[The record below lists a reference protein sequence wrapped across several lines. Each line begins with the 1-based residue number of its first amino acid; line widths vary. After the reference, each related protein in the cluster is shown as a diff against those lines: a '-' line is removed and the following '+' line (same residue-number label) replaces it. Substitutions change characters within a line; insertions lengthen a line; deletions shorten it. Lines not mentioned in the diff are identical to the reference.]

1 MAEPRKPD
9 IKKSILARVRWLYI
23 IFFAIGIAI
32 AVRIAYIQYG
42 PNGEKLRQKGERSI
56 YERET
61 IEADRGDILA
71 CDGRILATSVP
82 TYEVRMDFAAQGLA
96 DSIFRRHVD
105 ALADSLSNFFGDKN
119 KNAYLIMLNRAYSNK
134 RRNRYLQIAP
144 RRVNH
149 LEIKRIAQFPIL
161 KLGPNR
167 GGFIA
172 VQINKR
178 LLPNGALASRTIGRV
193 NEAGRK
199 WGIEGAFDSILK
211 GKDGNILMQRISG
224 SFKIPV
230 PDALNEAPRDGID
243 VVTTLDIDVQDVAE
257 NALRKQLELGDAD
270 WGTAVLME
278 VSTGEIRAITN
289 LTRRGEGKF
298 VEDFNYAIGMNLEPG
313 STFKLASLMTLL
325 DDAGASLEEHFDTGD
340 GRMMIG
346 RARVVDSHA
355 CGDVTLREVFEHSSN
370 VGFALAVNK
379 YYKDRPGQFVDH
391 LYKMG
396 LAMPLDLQIPG
407 GVTPVIYRPE
417 DASWSGVT
425 LTMMSYGYGLRLTP
439 LKTLSFYNAIANG
452 GKMVRPMFVKELKQY
467 GQTLRTFPPEVMV
480 ESIGSPEVIKQVQDA
495 LKGVVNDG
503 TARGLKNPYYSVAGK
518 TGTAQIAMGRH
529 GYTDR
534 NGGRHYLATL
544 VGYFPADKPRY
555 SCIVAIKTY
564 HGPGRRG
571 TYYGASLAGPV
582 FRAIADRVY
591 ARNISWQTPLSATH
605 DKVKER
611 PMPKSGQADQIR
623 RVTRRFDVPYSAMH
637 GEMWQQTIRLDTAG
651 YELSS
656 LPDART
662 GMVPQV
668 VGMGLKD
675 ALYLLE
681 REGLRVT
688 FTGVGYI
695 QKQSLPAGSAAKR
708 GALIILQLGPERPEI
723 EPEVSEPD
731 SVGEEGAEP
740 DTGTESE
747 N

>member
-9 IKKSILARVRWLYI
+9 IKKSILNRVRMLYI
-23 IFFAIGIAI
+23 LFFAVGMAI
-32 AVRIAYIQYG
+32 AGKILYIQYG
-42 PNGEKLRQKGERSI
+42 PGGESLRSKGERIS
-56 YERET
+56 YERVA

-71 CDGRILATSVP
+71 WDGRLLATSVP
-82 TYEVRMDFAAQGLA
+82 MYEVRMDFAAQGLA
-96 DSIFRRHVD
+96 DSVFRKY
-105 ALADSLSNFFGDKN
+105 ADSLAGALATFFGDKS
-119 KNAYLIMLNRAYSNK
+119 KNAYLILLNRAYSNK
-134 RRNRYLQIAP
+134 SKNRFTQIAP

-149 LEIKRIAQFPIL
+149 LEIKQISRFPIL
-161 KLGPNR
+161 RLGQNR
-167 GGFIA
+167 GGFIP

-178 LLPNGALASRTIGRV
+178 LLPNGPMASRTIGRV

-199 WGIEGAFDSILK
+199 WGVEGAFDSVLR
-211 GKDGNILMQRISG
+211 GTDGNMLMQRISG

-230 PDALNEAPRDGID
+230 PDALSVAPVDGID

-289 LTRRGEGKF
+289 LTRKGEGKF
-298 VEDFNYAIGMNLEPG
+298 VEDFNYAVGMNLEPG

-325 DDAGASLEEHFDTGD
+325 DDAGASLEEHYDTGD

-379 YYKDRPGQFVDH
+379 YYKENPRRFVDH

-396 LAMPLDLQIPG
+396 LGMPLDLQIPG
-407 GVTPVIYRPE
+407 GADPVIFRPG

-425 LTMMSYGYGLRLTP
+425 LTMMSYGYALRLTP
-439 LKTLSFYNAIANG
+439 LKTLSFYNAVAND

-467 GQTLRTFPPEVMV
+467 GQTLRAFPPEVMV
-480 ESIGSPEVIKQVQDA
+480 SSIGSPKVIAQVQEA
-495 LKGVVNDG
+495 LRGVVNDG

-534 NGGRHYLATL
+534 FGGRHYLATL

-564 HGPGRRG
+564 NGPGRRG

-591 ARNISWQTPLSATH
+591 ARNTSWQTPLSERS
-605 DKVKER
+605 DKADGV
-611 PMPKSGQADQIR
+611 PALKSGRADEVR
-623 RVTRRFDVPYSAMH
+623 RVARRFDVPYTPER
-637 GEMWQQTIRLDTAG
+637 GVQWQCLAKAD
-651 YELSS
+651 S
-656 LPDART
+656 T
-662 GMVPQV
+662 GMELAPLSGEPSGAVPQV
-668 VGMGLKD
+668 VGMGIKE
-675 ALYLLE
+675 AIYLLE
-681 REGLRVT
+681 REGLRVA
-688 FTGVGYI
+688 FSGTGYVRS
-695 QKQSLPAGSAAKR
+695 QSIPAGTPAQR
-708 GALIILQLGPERPEI
+708 GALVVLQLGAGRPEVRSRAVKSDAPAEPER
-723 EPEVSEPD
+723 
-731 SVGEEGAEP
+731 
-740 DTGTESE
+740 
-747 N
+747 

>member
-9 IKKSILARVRWLYI
+9 IKKSILNRVRMLYI
-23 IFFAIGIAI
+23 LFFAVGVAI
-32 AVRIAYIQYG
+32 AGKILYIQYG
-42 PNGEKLRQKGERSI
+42 PGGESLRSKGERIS
-56 YERET
+56 YERVA
-61 IEADRGDILA
+61 IEADRGDVLA
-71 CDGRILATSVP
+71 WDGRLLATSVP
-82 TYEVRMDFAAQGLA
+82 MYEVRMDFAAQGLA
-96 DSIFRRHVD
+96 DSVFRKY
-105 ALADSLSNFFGDKN
+105 ADSLAGALATFFGDKS
-119 KNAYLIMLNRAYSNK
+119 KNAYLILLNRAYSNK
-134 RRNRYLQIAP
+134 SKNRFTQIAP

-149 LEIKRIAQFPIL
+149 LEIKQISQFPIL
-161 KLGPNR
+161 RFGQNR
-167 GGFIA
+167 GGFIP

-178 LLPNGALASRTIGRV
+178 LLPNGPMASRTIGRV

-199 WGIEGAFDSILK
+199 WGVEGAFDSVLR
-211 GKDGNILMQRISG
+211 GTDGNMLMQRISG

-230 PDALNEAPRDGID
+230 PDALSVAPVDGID

-289 LTRRGEGKF
+289 LTRKGEGKF
-298 VEDFNYAIGMNLEPG
+298 VEDFNYAVGMNLEPG

-325 DDAGASLEEHFDTGD
+325 DDAGASLEEHYDTGD

-379 YYKDRPGQFVDH
+379 YYKENPRRFVDH

-396 LAMPLDLQIPG
+396 LGMPLDLQIPG
-407 GVTPVIYRPE
+407 GADPVIFRPG

-425 LTMMSYGYGLRLTP
+425 LTMMSYGYALRLTP
-439 LKTLSFYNAIANG
+439 LKTLSFYNAVAND

-480 ESIGSPEVIKQVQDA
+480 PSISSPKVIAQVQEA
-495 LKGVVNDG
+495 LRGVVNDG

-534 NGGRHYLATL
+534 FGGRHYLATL

-564 HGPGRRG
+564 NGPGRRG

-591 ARNISWQTPLSATH
+591 ARNTSWQTPLSERS
-605 DKVKER
+605 DKADGV
-611 PMPKSGQADQIR
+611 PALKSGRADEVR
-623 RVTRRFDVPYSAMH
+623 RVARRFDVPYTPER
-637 GEMWQQTIRLDTAG
+637 GVQWQCLAKAD
-651 YELSS
+651 S
-656 LPDART
+656 T
-662 GMVPQV
+662 GMELAPLSGEPSGAVPQV
-668 VGMGLKD
+668 VGMGIKE
-675 ALYLLE
+675 AIYLLA
-681 REGLRVT
+681 RGCASR
-688 FTGVGYI
+688 
-695 QKQSLPAGSAAKR
+695 SAAR
-708 GALIILQLGPERPEI
+708 AVSGASPFPRALPRSGARWWCCSWGPGGPRCAPGREI
-723 EPEVSEPD
+723 RCVRR
-731 SVGEEGAEP
+731 A
-740 DTGTESE
+740 
-747 N
+747 

>member
-9 IKKSILARVRWLYI
+9 IKKSILNRVRMLYI
-23 IFFAIGIAI
+23 LFFAVGVAI
-32 AVRIAYIQYG
+32 AGKILYIQYG
-42 PNGEKLRQKGERSI
+42 PGGESLRSKGERIS
-56 YERET
+56 YERVA
-61 IEADRGDILA
+61 IEADRGDVLA
-71 CDGRILATSVP
+71 WDGRLLATSVP
-82 TYEVRMDFAAQGLA
+82 MYEVRMDFAAQGLA
-96 DSIFRRHVD
+96 DSVFRKY
-105 ALADSLSNFFGDKN
+105 ADSLAGALATFFGDKS
-119 KNAYLIMLNRAYSNK
+119 KNAYLILLNRAYSNK
-134 RRNRYLQIAP
+134 SKNRFTQIAP

-149 LEIKRIAQFPIL
+149 LEIKQISRFPIL
-161 KLGPNR
+161 RLGQNR
-167 GGFIA
+167 GGFIP

-178 LLPNGALASRTIGRV
+178 LLPNGPMASRTIGRV

-199 WGIEGAFDSILK
+199 WGVEGAFDSVLR
-211 GKDGNILMQRISG
+211 GTDGNMLMQRISG

-230 PDALNEAPRDGID
+230 PDALSVAPVDGID

-289 LTRRGEGKF
+289 LTRKGEGKF
-298 VEDFNYAIGMNLEPG
+298 VEDFNYAVGMNLEPG

-325 DDAGASLEEHFDTGD
+325 DDAGASLEEHYDTGD

-379 YYKDRPGQFVDH
+379 YYKETPRRFVDH

-396 LAMPLDLQIPG
+396 LGMPLDLQIPG
-407 GVTPVIYRPE
+407 GADPVIFRPG

-425 LTMMSYGYGLRLTP
+425 LTMMSYGYALRLTP
-439 LKTLSFYNAIANG
+439 LKTLSFYNAVAND

-480 ESIGSPEVIKQVQDA
+480 PSIGSPKVIAQVQEA
-495 LKGVVNDG
+495 LRGVVNDG

-534 NGGRHYLATL
+534 FGGRHYLATL

-564 HGPGRRG
+564 NGPGRRG

-591 ARNISWQTPLSATH
+591 ARNTSWQTPLSERS
-605 DKVKER
+605 DKADGV
-611 PMPKSGQADQIR
+611 PALKSGRADEVR
-623 RVTRRFDVPYSAMH
+623 RVARRFDVPYTPERGVQWRKPIRPEWNWRPFPGSRPEPCPRWSAW
-637 GEMWQQTIRLDTAG
+637 GSKRRSTC
-651 YELSS
+651 SS
-656 LPDART
+656 AR
-662 GMVPQV
+662 GC
-668 VGMGLKD
+668 
-675 ALYLLE
+675 AS
-681 REGLRVT
+681 R
-688 FTGVGYI
+688 
-695 QKQSLPAGSAAKR
+695 SAAR
-708 GALIILQLGPERPEI
+708 AVSGASPFPRALPRSGARWWCCSWGPGGPRCAPGREI
-723 EPEVSEPD
+723 RCVRR
-731 SVGEEGAEP
+731 A
-740 DTGTESE
+740 
-747 N
+747 